1 MFDFESDKNA
11 AYFNWKIVKIP
22 NSFKFLSVN
31 YLFKST
37 MNLYFIQVIHWKIK
51 IEIEKSEHLGMIL
64 KYEGRNIKT
73 IKVEFLVEESASKKE
88 MM

>member
-1 MFDFESDKNA
+1 
-11 AYFNWKIVKIP
+11 
-22 NSFKFLSVN
+22 
-31 YLFKST
+31 